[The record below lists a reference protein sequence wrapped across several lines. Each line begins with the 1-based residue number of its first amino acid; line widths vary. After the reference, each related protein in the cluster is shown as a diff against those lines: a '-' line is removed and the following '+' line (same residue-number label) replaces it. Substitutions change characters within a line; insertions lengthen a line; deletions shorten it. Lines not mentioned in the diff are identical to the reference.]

1 MSFTVMASSNNL
13 AVKRWEAETWV
24 QALQSTCFGHMMGRG
39 TIFSPEELKGEE
51 PGDAVTFAYAGK
63 LTKVPVGEGGTLDG
77 NEESMSLNSHQMVMN
92 VSRIGVLNPNKD
104 TIEQKRTYV
113 DFSEVSK
120 RLLSKRIAELVDTSV
135 FYQLAGCNVTSLTI
149 GGTTYA
155 NAADLLHVQGQNL
168 PTAPTSNRIVYAG
181 GVSNDQ
187 SLGATNLMT
196 TDLIDYALE
205 AADLSLQ
212 PIEMLD
218 GMEYDLFCS
227 PEQIVDLLHDQTGHI
242 QWYINNLAML
252 KGGKESHIEDRFMN
266 NIVSAGKYRN
276 VNIYQSPRVAFG
288 QNSSTSAV
296 ITTVRRAILVGRDAL
311 SFQSPWG
318 STLDDEDVPVKF
330 FAQLKDY
337 EYYKGMEAR
346 LIYGAKKMSPANKE
360 DIGVIVISTT
370 ANTHSIASVQ

>member
-1 MSFTVMASSNNL
+1 MSFTVLASTNNL
-13 AVKRWEAETWV
+13 AVKRWEAETYL
-24 QALQSTCFGHMMGRG
+24 QALQQTSFGHMMNRG
-39 TIFSPEELKGEE
+39 AVFTPEELKGEE
-51 PGDAVTFAYAGK
+51 PGDAITFAYAGK

-77 NEESMSLNSHQMVMN
+77 NEESIALNSHQMVMN

-120 RLLSKRIAELVDTSV
+120 RLLSKRVAELIDTSV
-135 FYQLAGCNVTSLTI
+135 FYQLGGSNVTSLTI

-155 NAADLLHVQGQNL
+155 NATDLLHVTGQNV

-196 TDLIDYALE
+196 TDLVDYALE
-205 AADLSLQ
+205 AADLSIQ
-212 PIEMLD
+212 PLEMLD
-218 GMEYDLFCS
+218 GEEFDLFCS
-227 PEQIVDLLHDQTGHI
+227 PEQIVDLMHDQTGHI
-242 QWYINNLAML
+242 QWYVNQLALM
-252 KGGKESHIEDRFMN
+252 KGGKESFLEEKFMN
-266 NIVSAGKYRN
+266 RMTSIGRYRN

-288 QNSSTSAV
+288 YNSSTNAV
-296 ITTVRRAILVGRDAL
+296 ITTVRHAVLLGRDAL

-318 STLDDEDVPVKF
+318 STLEDEDVPVKF

-337 EYYKGMEAR
+337 DYYKGMEAR
-346 LIYGAKKMSPANKE
+346 LIYGAKKMSPSNKD